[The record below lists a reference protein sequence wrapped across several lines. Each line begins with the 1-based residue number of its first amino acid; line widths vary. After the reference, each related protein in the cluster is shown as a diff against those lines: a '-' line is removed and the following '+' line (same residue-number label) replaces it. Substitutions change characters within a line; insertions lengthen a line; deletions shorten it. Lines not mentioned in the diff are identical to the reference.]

1 MQEDMDDK
9 DYEELMDDKANK
21 QETYPLKPKSD
32 CCGEILL
39 LSQSDL
45 LPILEE
51 KIGYKCDEA
60 YLEDSALR
68 LLKQSFKPSNCG
80 CKPYKYIFVDLDDPT
95 IMLQRFA

>member
-1 MQEDMDDK
+1 MKAMEGVLEEEEEDG
-9 DYEELMDDKANK
+9 DYENLMNQSNTKMQKAK
-21 QETYPLKPKSD
+21 QKVETYPLRGKSD

-39 LSQSDL
+39 LSQSDI

-68 LLKQSFKPSNCG
+68 LLK
-80 CKPYKYIFVDLDDPT
+80 
-95 IMLQRFA
+95 